1 MHDLVI
7 NDALIYDGLGGPP
20 IHGALAVK
28 DGRIA
33 ALGTDVGAA
42 REVVNADGL
51 ALMPGIIDTHT
62 HYDAQIT
69 WDPLASPSPE
79 LGVTTVVMGNC
90 GFTIAPCRPADRDL
104 VMRNLTHVEG
114 MSLDALRSGIDW
126 NFETFPQYL
135 DALDRRGVGPN
146 VACYVGHSS
155 VRTFVMRDD
164 ATRRAATPEE
174 VREMRQLVV
183 EAMQAGA
190 CGFSTTRNPQ
200 HNGEAGIPMPSRLAD
215 EQELLALS
223 GSLKDVGRGMLMMT
237 KGELTSIESIEQ
249 LARTAARPYLVAAL
263 LHSNLVPDGSFE
275 DLAQIAQARRRGNRL
290 YGAVSACPL
299 TFEFTLHEPYVF
311 EGLNAW
317 QPLMRMDEV
326 ATKKAL
332 ADPAFRGAV
341 KDELSERRRR
351 LFNGEWDQV
360 FVTQAARP
368 ENSGYD
374 GSSIEAIARQL
385 GTHPADALLDLSL
398 AEGLD
403 TLFSAT
409 LLNSDETAVGR
420 MLRDPDSVVSLSDAG
435 AHLTFLC
442 DAGFGLHLLG
452 HWARD
457 LQVLPLEQA
466 IHKLCAQPADLFG
479 IRDRG
484 RVTPG
489 QWADLLL
496 FDPARVG
503 RGKPRRVFDL
513 PAGASRLTTPGIG
526 VHGVWVNGQRMAETD
541 GVVAGVPRAGR
552 VLREFAG

>member
-7 NDALIYDGLGGPP
+7 KNAAICDGLGGAPM
-20 IHGALAVK
+20 HGAVAVK

-33 ALGTDVGAA
+33 AVGEDLGAA
-42 REVVNADGL
+42 RDVIDADGL

-69 WDPLASPSPE
+69 WDPLASPSPA

-126 NFETFPQYL
+126 DFESFPEYL

-164 ATRRAATPEE
+164 ATRRAATPAE
-174 VREMRQLVV
+174 VSEMRRLVV
-183 EAMQAGA
+183 QAMEAGA

-223 GSLKDVGRGMLMMT
+223 ASLKDVGRGMLMMT
-237 KGELTSIESIEQ
+237 RGELTPIALIEQ
-249 LARTAARPYLVAAL
+249 LAQSAGRPYLVAAL
-263 LHSNLVPDGSFE
+263 LHSNLMPEGTFE
-275 DLAQIAQARRRGNRL
+275 DLAQIAQARSRGNRL

-311 EGLNAW
+311 EGLVAW
-317 QPLMRMDEV
+317 QPLMQMDE
-326 ATKKAL
+326 AAMSKAL
-332 ADPAFRGAV
+332 ADRAFRAAV
-341 KDELSERRRR
+341 KNELSQRTRR
-351 LFNGEWDQV
+351 LFNGEWDKM
-360 FVTQAARP
+360 FVTRAARP
-368 ENSGYD
+368 ENAHHE
-374 GSSIEAIARQL
+374 GSSIEALAQRQRKQPL
-385 GTHPADALLDLSL
+385 EALLDLSL

-409 LLNSDETAVGR
+409 LLNSDEEAVGR

-452 HWARD
+452 HWVRER
-457 LQVLPLEQA
+457 QVMPLEQA
-466 IHKLCAQPADLFG
+466 VHKLCAQPADLFG

-484 RVTPG
+484 RLAAG

-496 FDPARVG
+496 FDPATVG
-503 RGKPRRVFDL
+503 RGRPERVFDL
-513 PAGASRLTTPGIG
+513 PAGASRLVTPSLG
-526 VHGVWVNGQRMAETD
+526 VEGVWVNGQRIAD
-541 GVVAGVPRAGR
+541 AGGILPRAPKAGR
-552 VLREFAG
+552 VLREFAA

>member
-1 MHDLVI
+1 MHDLVVKR
-7 NDALIYDGLGGPP
+7 ALIYDGLGGAPM
-20 IHGALAVK
+20 HNAVAVN

-33 ALGTDVGAA
+33 AVGEDLGAA
-42 REVVNADGL
+42 RDVVDADGL

-69 WDPLASPSPE
+69 WDPLASPSPG

-114 MSLDALRSGIDW
+114 MSLDALRSGIEW
-126 NFETFPQYL
+126 NFESFPEYL
-135 DALDRRGVGPN
+135 DALEHRGVGPN

-164 ATRRAATPEE
+164 ATQRAATLEE
-174 VREMRQLVV
+174 VSAMRRLVV
-183 EAMQAGA
+183 QAMEAGA

-215 EQELLALS
+215 ERELVALS
-223 GSLKDVGRGMLMMT
+223 ASLKDVGRGMLMMT
-237 KGELTSIESIEQ
+237 RGELTPIAFIEQ
-249 LARTAARPYLVAAL
+249 LAQSAGRPYLVAAL
-263 LHSNLVPDGSFE
+263 LHSNLMPEGTFE
-275 DLAQIAQARRRGNRL
+275 DLAQIAQARGRGNRL

-311 EGLNAW
+311 EGLVAW
-317 QPLMRMDEV
+317 QPLMQMDE
-326 ATKKAL
+326 AAMKKAL
-332 ADPAFRGAV
+332 AAPAFRAAV
-341 KDELSERRRR
+341 KNELSQRTRR
-351 LFNGEWDQV
+351 LFNGEWEKM

-368 ENSGYD
+368 ENAHHE
-374 GSSIEAIARQL
+374 GSSIEALAHRQRKD
-385 GTHPADALLDLSL
+385 PVDVLLDLSL

-409 LLNSDETAVGR
+409 LLNSDEEAVGR

-452 HWARD
+452 HWVRER
-457 LQVLPLEQA
+457 QVMPLEQA
-466 IHKLCAQPADLFG
+466 VHKLCAQPADLFG

-484 RVTPG
+484 RVAPG
-489 QWADLLL
+489 QWADLML
-496 FDPARVG
+496 FDPATVG
-503 RGKPRRVFDL
+503 RGKPQRVFDL
-513 PAGASRLTTPGIG
+513 PAGASRLTTPAVG
-526 VHGVWVNGQRMAETD
+526 VHGVWVNGQRVADAD
-541 GVVAGVPRAGR
+541 GVVPDAPRAGR
-552 VLREFAG
+552 VLREFIG

>member
-7 NDALIYDGLGGPP
+7 KRALIYDGSGGAPM
-20 IHGALAVK
+20 HGAVAVK
-28 DGRIA
+28 DGRIVA
-33 ALGTDVGAA
+33 VEEEVGAA
-42 REVVNADGL
+42 RDVIDADGL

-69 WDPLASPSPE
+69 WDPLASPSPA

-126 NFETFPQYL
+126 NFETFPEYL

-174 VREMRQLVV
+174 VSQMRHLVV
-183 EAMQAGA
+183 EAMQSGA

-237 KGELTSIESIEQ
+237 KGELTSIEFIEQ

-275 DLAQIAQARRRGNRL
+275 DLAEIARARRRGNRL

-311 EGLNAW
+311 EGLSAW
-317 QPLMRMDEV
+317 QPLMRMDEA
-326 ATKKAL
+326 ATRKAL
-332 ADPAFRGAV
+332 ADPAFRTAV
-341 KDELSERRRR
+341 KEELSERGRR
-351 LFNGEWDQV
+351 LFNGEWDKV
-360 FVTQAARP
+360 FVSRAARP
-368 ENSGYD
+368 ENARYD
-374 GSSIEAIARQL
+374 GSPIDAIAQQVRK
-385 GTHPADALLDLSL
+385 HPVDALLDLSL

-409 LLNSDETAVGR
+409 LLNSDEDAVGR
-420 MLRDPDSVVSLSDAG
+420 MLRDPDSIVSLSDAG

-452 HWARD
+452 HWVRD
-457 LQVLPLEQA
+457 REVMPPEQA
-466 IHKLCAQPADLFG
+466 VYKLCAQPADLFG

-484 RVTPG
+484 RLAPG

-496 FDPARVG
+496 FDAATVG
-503 RGKPRRVFDL
+503 RGKPVRVFDL
-513 PAGASRLTTPGIG
+513 PAGASRLTTPGVG
-526 VHGVWVNGQRMAETD
+526 VHGVWINGQRVAD
-541 GVVAGVPRAGR
+541 SSGVAADAPTAGR
-552 VLREFAG
+552 VLREFAP

>member
-7 NDALIYDGLGGPP
+7 KRALIYDGSGSAPM
-20 IHGALAVK
+20 HGAVAVK
-28 DGRIA
+28 DGRIVA
-33 ALGTDVGAA
+33 VEEEVGAA
-42 REVVNADGL
+42 RDVIDADGL

-69 WDPLASPSPE
+69 WDPLASPSPA

-126 NFETFPQYL
+126 NFETFPEYL

-174 VREMRQLVV
+174 VSQMRHLVV

-237 KGELTSIESIEQ
+237 KGELTSIEFIEQ

-275 DLAQIAQARRRGNRL
+275 DLAEIARARRRGNRL

-311 EGLNAW
+311 EGLSAW
-317 QPLMRMDEV
+317 QPLMRMDEA
-326 ATKKAL
+326 ATRKAL
-332 ADPAFRGAV
+332 ADPAFRTAV
-341 KDELSERRRR
+341 KEELSERGRR
-351 LFNGEWDQV
+351 LFNGEWDKV
-360 FVTQAARP
+360 FVTRAARP
-368 ENSGYD
+368 ENARYD
-374 GSSIEAIARQL
+374 GSPIDAIAQQVRK
-385 GTHPADALLDLSL
+385 HPVDALLDLSL

-409 LLNSDETAVGR
+409 LLNSDEDAVGR
-420 MLRDPDSVVSLSDAG
+420 MLRDPDSIVSLSDAG

-452 HWARD
+452 HWVRD
-457 LQVLPLEQA
+457 REVMPPEQA
-466 IHKLCAQPADLFG
+466 VYKLCAQPADLFG

-484 RVTPG
+484 RLAPG

-496 FDPARVG
+496 FDAATVG
-503 RGKPRRVFDL
+503 RGKPVRVFDL
-513 PAGASRLTTPGIG
+513 PAGASRLTTPGVG
-526 VHGVWVNGQRMAETD
+526 VHGVWINGQRVAD
-541 GVVAGVPRAGR
+541 SSGVAADAPTAGR
-552 VLREFAG
+552 VLREFAP